1 MSRSEAGSSATSGS
15 TITGTTEELF
25 RIWQVDCSKGN
36 KGLARRKDNLRL
48 TARSFLQSLVAGT
61 EFVVSTETESSKKVV
76 LRTKASHEEALALL
90 IQELGPAL
98 SSDRHAC
105 RICALATLSG
115 AIEGCQTIVLSIQ
128 IVRLL
133 GTFLL
138 GHCGPIQQQQ
148 QQQQDDVVMD
158 ESMLNGGGE
167 KGWEDN
173 DAQDYDEQVR
183 DAAIGGL
190 TALLSGASMST
201 TEASETLTQSELV
214 EVVRCRL
221 ELAQKGVT
229 NRCAAP
235 ELDEVQ
241 GYNSG
246 YGEPERPRVQSGLAL
261 LPRSRR
267 ALCFSLLQALV
278 NGVACLVKE
287 CPPSVA
293 SATELES
300 ELAVFATF
308 TASCLHGESDPRC
321 LMQLL
326 QLFSALLPAFQPFF
340 SATKSSK
347 FPITHMF
354 DAVAPYYPIAFTPPP
369 NDVHGITKSGLKKA
383 LLSVLSYTGY
393 DAFVDVN
400 AAADAAAVA
409 GPEQDT
415 MLRLTLGIV
424 LERIVPPE
432 EDDPTTTFDKLEALK
447 DLSEI
452 LFSTGSNM
460 PSNCDKLDAATHY
473 ELAKVF
479 MVVHDAASMTFG
491 QGGGKDMQA
500 KELADLCRTIVAQV
514 ALDLEQASDKK
525 LWETFVAEPLRILS
539 SRILTS
545 PSESRTAIA
554 YVACLCASGGP
565 KTLRCSLESALVP
578 LFDTVSSDMKDAG
591 DIATAAYGIGAFFS
605 SCRVALRKAK
615 QAGIAI
621 HPHPLANYCGSAI
634 DKLSELLTAD
644 VNGDRS
650 IHIAAVRAMESVLV
664 VSPAEHL
671 TSDHVQKATRFVES
685 ILATVV
691 EGAPV
696 VEESQGETEWCRA
709 CAESIGSLLG
719 AAMNAIDGEDDVA
732 SELEDSILG
741 KEGTLRSFLLEGTFT
756 KLVSFVGK
764 SFENRSVGRW
774 ESKSLALAAS
784 SSLPAAS
791 RIVGF
796 LVDSLHAS
804 LQKDSQGSA
813 AQGFAVTLSFILRQ
827 GGSLASKAYFELSAP
842 SVTPIDVLNVLASL
856 SGRTVKKG
864 GMQSAGVSIL
874 QLPPTK
880 DYFEKTTKTIDS
892 AYDFI
897 PYLLPAYQNRVSRT
911 HLEKL
916 VSVVSQAL
924 PPLDDTD
931 TIKLCVYLPFLS
943 AAIEHAESPP
953 ESARTADD
961 KAMEEN
967 WISMVPELADF
978 ALRAEHYPSARSH
991 AAASLHGLISRLI
1004 PRGKEPCPSLTL
1016 LRSVVLPSLQ
1026 NSLDLAGKET
1036 DRRGKRAESFADAV
1050 SKFIDGLTLAAV
1062 LGSAAA
1068 CRGGTSSKTAAR
1080 TVSFLADLACSKQSA
1095 GDFDDAMSFPIDL
1108 TVFDK
1113 EDPQQ
1118 PSTVST
1124 ELAIAAASALGS
1136 ILSTEGGSPLLKQ
1149 RLTHISVK
1157 RVVQQLQDPASKP
1170 EAQPLA
1176 VLATVSHVI
1185 CSSSLRNIA
1194 DSDMQ
1199 VITGMV
1205 VGGLSSISSLT
1216 ADAKNQSTEL
1226 ITNALVVKK
1235 IVLAAVVKIIC
1246 TKQTAALSRSIHF
1259 VVTGLMRAYAVTVDS
1274 DPVSEITCKLLAL
1287 QGLATVIRIE
1297 GAKGTL
1303 QALQKAVVS
1312 LLSAAMNHPS
1322 SLLRH
1327 AAVEA
1332 RNAWFLL
1339 D

>member
-1 MSRSEAGSSATSGS
+1 MSESGSAGTSGS

-25 RIWQVDCSKGN
+25 RIWQADCNKGN
-36 KGLARRKDNLRL
+36 QGLARRKDNLRL

-61 EFVVSTETESSKKVV
+61 EFVVSDQTESSKKVV
-76 LRTKASHEEALALL
+76 LKTKASHEEALALL
-90 IQELGPAL
+90 IQELGPAF

-115 AIEGCQTIVLSIQ
+115 AIEGCQKTVLSIK

-138 GHCGPIQQQQ
+138 GHCGPII
-148 QQQQDDVVMD
+148 QQQDDVVMD
-158 ESMLNGGGE
+158 EHMLNGGDNGMD
-167 KGWEDN
+167 DN

-190 TALLSGASMST
+190 TALLSGAST
-201 TEASETLTQSELV
+201 TDASKTLSQPEFV
-214 EVVRCRL
+214 QVVRCRI

-235 ELDEVQ
+235 ELDEVE

-278 NGVACLVKE
+278 NGVASLLRE
-287 CPPSVA
+287 CPPSADSA
-293 SATELES
+293 SELEN

-326 QLFSALLPAFQPFF
+326 LLFSALLPAFQPFF

-347 FPITHMF
+347 FPIIHIF

-369 NDVHGITKSGLKKA
+369 NDVHGITKTGLKKA
-383 LLSVLSYTGY
+383 LLSVLAYTGY
-393 DAFVDVN
+393 DAFVVVD

-460 PSNCDKLDAATHY
+460 TSNCDKLDAATHY

-500 KELADLCRTIVAQV
+500 KELADLCRTIVAQI

-621 HPHPLANYCGSAI
+621 HPHPLASYCGSAI

-650 IHIAAVRAMESVLV
+650 IHIAVVRAMESVLV

-671 TSDHVQKATRFVES
+671 TSDQVQKATRFVES

-696 VEESQGETEWCRA
+696 EEETQAQGEIEWCRA

-741 KEGTLRSFLLEGTFT
+741 KEGALRSFLLEDTFT

-764 SFENRSVGRW
+764 SFENRTVGRW

-804 LQKDSQGSA
+804 LQKDGQGSV
-813 AQGFAVTLSFILRQ
+813 AQGFAATLSFILRQ
-827 GGSLASKAYFELSAP
+827 GGSLASKAYFELS
-842 SVTPIDVLNVLASL
+842 D
-856 SGRTVKKG
+856 
-864 GMQSAGVSIL
+864 
-874 QLPPTK
+874 
-880 DYFEKTTKTIDS
+880 
-892 AYDFI
+892 
-897 PYLLPAYQNRVSRT
+897 
-911 HLEKL
+911 
-916 VSVVSQAL
+916 
-924 PPLDDTD
+924 
-931 TIKLCVYLPFLS
+931 
-943 AAIEHAESPP
+943 
-953 ESARTADD
+953 
-961 KAMEEN
+961 
-967 WISMVPELADF
+967 
-978 ALRAEHYPSARSH
+978 PSAS
-991 AAASLHGLISRLI
+991 
-1004 PRGKEPCPSLTL
+1004 
-1016 LRSVVLPSLQ
+1016 
-1026 NSLDLAGKET
+1026 
-1036 DRRGKRAESFADAV
+1036 
-1050 SKFIDGLTLAAV
+1050 
-1062 LGSAAA
+1062 
-1068 CRGGTSSKTAAR
+1068 
-1080 TVSFLADLACSKQSA
+1080 
-1095 GDFDDAMSFPIDL
+1095 
-1108 TVFDK
+1108 
-1113 EDPQQ
+1113 
-1118 PSTVST
+1118 
-1124 ELAIAAASALGS
+1124 
-1136 ILSTEGGSPLLKQ
+1136 
-1149 RLTHISVK
+1149 
-1157 RVVQQLQDPASKP
+1157 
-1170 EAQPLA
+1170 
-1176 VLATVSHVI
+1176 
-1185 CSSSLRNIA
+1185 
-1194 DSDMQ
+1194 
-1199 VITGMV
+1199 
-1205 VGGLSSISSLT
+1205 
-1216 ADAKNQSTEL
+1216 
-1226 ITNALVVKK
+1226 
-1235 IVLAAVVKIIC
+1235 
-1246 TKQTAALSRSIHF
+1246 
-1259 VVTGLMRAYAVTVDS
+1259 
-1274 DPVSEITCKLLAL
+1274 
-1287 QGLATVIRIE
+1287 
-1297 GAKGTL
+1297 
-1303 QALQKAVVS
+1303 
-1312 LLSAAMNHPS
+1312 
-1322 SLLRH
+1322 
-1327 AAVEA
+1327 
-1332 RNAWFLL
+1332 
-1339 D
+1339 

>member
-1 MSRSEAGSSATSGS
+1 MSFSEASTGAATSSSSGS
-15 TITGTTEELF
+15 TTITGTTQELF
-25 RIWQVDCSKGN
+25 RIWQVDCNKGN
-36 KGLARRKDNLRL
+36 TGLARRKDNLRL
-48 TARSFLQSLVAGT
+48 SAKSFLQSLVAGT
-61 EFVVSTETESSKKVV
+61 EFVVSDATVTSPKVV
-76 LRTKASHEEALALL
+76 LKTKASHEEALALL
-90 IQELGPAL
+90 IQELGPAF

-105 RICALATLSG
+105 RICALSTLSG
-115 AIEGCQTIVLSIQ
+115 AIEGCQTIVLSVQ

-138 GHCGPIQQQQ
+138 GHCGPIK
-148 QQQQDDVVMD
+148 QDDVVMD
-158 ESMLNGGGE
+158 EYMDTSNGNGVD
-167 KGWEDN
+167 DN

-190 TALLSGASMST
+190 TALLSGTASQ
-201 TEASETLTQSELV
+201 TLTQPELV
-214 EVVRCRL
+214 QVVACRL
-221 ELAQKGVT
+221 ELAQKGVAS
-229 NRCAAP
+229 RCAAP
-235 ELDEVQ
+235 ELDDVQ
-241 GYNSG
+241 GYNHG
-246 YGEPERPRVQSGLAL
+246 YGEPTKPRVQSGLAL

-278 NGVACLVKE
+278 NGVTSLVRE
-287 CPPSVA
+287 CPPTADSC
-293 SATELES
+293 SELEN
-300 ELAVFATF
+300 ELVTFVTF

-326 QLFSALLPAFQPFF
+326 LLFSALLPALQPFF
-340 SATKSSK
+340 SATKSST

-354 DAVAPYYPIAFTPPP
+354 DAVAPYYPISFTPPP
-369 NDVHGITKSGLKKA
+369 NDVHGITKTGLKKA
-383 LLSVLSYTGY
+383 LFSVLAYTGY
-393 DAFVDVN
+393 DAFVVVD
-400 AAADAAAVA
+400 AATDAAAAGA

-452 LFSTGSNM
+452 LFSTGSM
-460 PSNCDKLDAATHY
+460 TSNCDKLDAATHY

-500 KELADLCRTIVAQV
+500 KELADLCRTIVAQI

-525 LWETFVAEPLRILS
+525 LWETFVMEPLRILS

-578 LFDTVSSDMKDAG
+578 LFDTVSSDMKNAD
-591 DIATAAYGIGAFFS
+591 DISTAVYGIGAFFS

-621 HPHPLANYCGSAI
+621 HPHPLASYCGSAV

-644 VNGDRS
+644 VAGDRS
-650 IHIAAVRAMESVLV
+650 VQTAAVRTMESVLV
-664 VSPAEHL
+664 VSPVEDF
-671 TSDHVQKATRFVES
+671 TPDQVQEATRFVES

-691 EGAPV
+691 EGTPA
-696 VEESQGETEWCRA
+696 EEEELSQGETEWRRA
-709 CAESIGSLLG
+709 CAESIGSLL
-719 AAMNAIDGEDDVA
+719 ATAMDATDEEDDVA
-732 SELEDSILG
+732 SERENSILG
-741 KEGTLRSFLLEGTFT
+741 KEGALRSFLLEDSFT
-756 KLVSFVGK
+756 KLLSFVGK
-764 SFENRSVGRW
+764 SFDNRIVGRW
-774 ESKSLALAAS
+774 ESKALALAAS
-784 SSLPAAS
+784 LSLPAAS

-796 LVDSLHAS
+796 LVDSLHSS
-804 LQKDSQGSA
+804 LQEDSRGSA
-813 AQGFAVTLSFILRQ
+813 AQGFATTLSFILRH
-827 GGSLASKAYFELSAP
+827 GGSLASKAYFDLCAP
-842 SVTPIDVLNVLASL
+842 SVTPIDVLNVLASTA
-856 SGRTVKKG
+856 GRTVKRG
-864 GMQSAGVSIL
+864 GMQSAGMSIL
-874 QLPPTK
+874 QLPPTS

-897 PYLLPAYQNRVSRT
+897 PHLLPAYENRVSRT

-916 VSVVSQAL
+916 VSIVSRAL

-931 TIKLCVYLPFLS
+931 TIKLSVYLPFLS
-943 AAIEHAESPP
+943 AAIEHAEPPP
-953 ESARTADD
+953 ESTRTADD
-961 KAMEEN
+961 KVMEEN

-978 ALRAEHYPSARSH
+978 ALSANHYPSARSH
-991 AAASLHGLISRLI
+991 AVACLHALISRLI
-1004 PRGKEPCPSLTL
+1004 PRGKEPCPSLDL
-1016 LRSVVLPSLQ
+1016 LRSVVLPALQ
-1026 NSLDLAGKET
+1026 NSLELVGKET
-1036 DRRGKRAESFADAV
+1036 DRRGKRAESFANAV
-1050 SKFIDGLTLAAV
+1050 SNFIDGLTLAAV

-1068 CRGGTSSKTAAR
+1068 CRGGTSSKTAAS
-1080 TVSFLADLACSKQSA
+1080 TVSFLADLACSKKSA
-1095 GDFDDAMSFPIDL
+1095 GDFDDATSFPIDL

-1113 EDPQQ
+1113 GDPQQ
-1118 PSTVST
+1118 PSSVST

-1157 RVVQQLQDPASKP
+1157 RIVQQLQDPASKP
-1170 EAQPLA
+1170 ESQPLA
-1176 VLATVSHVI
+1176 VLAVVSHVI
-1185 CSSSLRNIA
+1185 CSSSLRNIT

-1199 VITGMV
+1199 VITGV
-1205 VGGLSSISSLT
+1205 VLGGLSSICSLT
-1216 ADAKNQSTEL
+1216 ADAKNQSTEM
-1226 ITNALVVKK
+1226 IMNALVVKK

-1246 TKQTAALSRSIHF
+1246 TKQTAALSRSIYF

-1287 QGLATVIRIE
+1287 QGLAAVIRIE
-1297 GAKGTL
+1297 GAKETL
-1303 QALQKAVVS
+1303 QAVQKAVVS

>member
-1 MSRSEAGSSATSGS
+1 MSLSVAGESGTSSGS

-25 RIWQVDCSKGN
+25 RIWQVDCNKGN
-36 KGLARRKDNLRL
+36 KGLANRKENLRL
-48 TARSFLQSLVAGT
+48 TARSFLQSLVKGT
-61 EFVVSTETESSKKVV
+61 EFVISTETKSSKKVV
-76 LRTKASHEEALALL
+76 LTTKASHEEALALL
-90 IQELGPAL
+90 IQELGPAF

-105 RICALATLSG
+105 RICALSALAG
-115 AIEGCQTIVLSIQ
+115 AIEGCQKTVLSVK

-138 GHCGPIQQQQ
+138 GHCGPIK
-148 QQQQDDVVMD
+148 QDDVVMD
-158 ESMLNGGGE
+158 ESAIHDNGDGM
-167 KGWEDN
+167 DN
-173 DAQDYDEQVR
+173 NDDAQDYDEQVR
-183 DAAIGGL
+183 DAAIVGL
-190 TALLSGASMST
+190 TALLSGTASKK
-201 TEASETLTQSELV
+201 LTQPELA

-221 ELAQKGVT
+221 ELAQKGVAS
-229 NRCAAP
+229 RCAAP
-235 ELDEVQ
+235 ELDDVEA
-241 GYNSG
+241 YNHG
-246 YGEPERPRVQSGLAL
+246 YGEPTRPRVQSGLAL

-278 NGVACLVKE
+278 NGVTSLVRE

-293 SATELES
+293 SASELEN

-326 QLFSALLPAFQPFF
+326 LLFSALLPAFQPFF

-347 FPITHMF
+347 FPITHIF

-383 LLSVLSYTGY
+383 LLSVLAYTGY
-393 DAFVDVN
+393 DAFVVVD
-400 AAADAAAVA
+400 AQDAAAVA

-432 EDDPTTTFDKLEALK
+432 EDDPTTTFEKLEALK

-452 LFSTGSNM
+452 LFSTGSM
-460 PSNCDKLDAATHY
+460 TSNCDKLDAATHY

-500 KELADLCRTIVAQV
+500 KELADLCRTIVAQI

-525 LWETFVAEPLRILS
+525 LWETFVMEPLRILS

-644 VNGDRS
+644 VSGDRS
-650 IHIAAVRAMESVLV
+650 VQIAAVRAMESVLV
-664 VSPAEHL
+664 VSPVEHL
-671 TSDHVQKATRFVES
+671 TSDQIQKATRFVES

-691 EGAPV
+691 EGAPI
-696 VEESQGETEWCRA
+696 EEETLSPGETEWRRA

-719 AAMNAIDGEDDVA
+719 MAMNAIDGEDDVA

-741 KEGTLRSFLLEGTFT
+741 KEGALRSFLLEDAFT
-756 KLVSFVGK
+756 KLVSFVGR
-764 SFENRSVGRW
+764 SFDNRIVGRW
-774 ESKSLALAAS
+774 ESKALALAAS
-784 SSLPAAS
+784 LSLPAAS
-791 RIVGF
+791 RVVGF

-804 LQKDSQGSA
+804 LQKDSQGST
-813 AQGFAVTLSFILRQ
+813 AQGFATTLSFVLRH

-856 SGRTVKKG
+856 SGRAVKKG

-880 DYFEKTTKTIDS
+880 DYFEKTTKSIDS
-892 AYDFI
+892 AYAFI
-897 PYLLPAYQNRVSRT
+897 PYLLPAYENRVSRT

-931 TIKLCVYLPFLS
+931 TIKLAVYLPFLS

-953 ESARTADD
+953 ESTRTADD
-961 KAMEEN
+961 KVMEEN

-978 ALRAEHYPSARSH
+978 ALSANHYPSARSH
-991 AAASLHGLISRLI
+991 AVASLHALISRLI
-1004 PRGKEPCPSLTL
+1004 PRGKEPCPSLAL
-1016 LRSVVLPSLQ
+1016 LRSVVLHSLQ
-1026 NSLDLAGKET
+1026 NSLELANKES
-1036 DRRGKRAESFADAV
+1036 DRKSKRAESFSNAI
-1050 SKFIDGLTLAAV
+1050 SNFIDGLTLAAV

-1068 CRGGTSSKTAAR
+1068 CRGGTSSRTADR
-1080 TVSFLADLACSKQSA
+1080 TVTFLADLACSKESA
-1095 GDFDDAMSFPIDL
+1095 GDFDDVMSFPIDL
-1108 TVFDK
+1108 TVFD
-1113 EDPQQ
+1113 EGDPQQ
-1118 PSTVST
+1118 PSIVST
-1124 ELAIAAASALGS
+1124 ELALAAASALGS

-1157 RVVQQLQDPASKP
+1157 RIVQQLKDPASKP
-1170 EAQPLA
+1170 ESQPLA
-1176 VLATVSHVI
+1176 LLAVISHVI

-1199 VITGMV
+1199 VITGV
-1205 VGGLSSISSLT
+1205 IVSGLSSISSLT

-1226 ITNALVVKK
+1226 IANALVVKK

-1259 VVTGLMRAYAVTVDS
+1259 VVTGLMRAYAVTFDS

-1287 QGLATVIRIE
+1287 QGLANVIRIE